1 MSIEKTPFETKPD
14 SGNLFA
20 EGSKKNPLSP
30 DYSGTISVNLKDL
43 TGLKTENGLTVIKL
57 SGWKQVSKTNGKTY
71 LSLKVN
77 RFVSKEQGG
86 RYENQVSDD
95 EVPF

>member
-1 MSIEKTPFETKPD
+1 MSIEKTPFENQPD

-20 EGSKKNPLSP
+20 EKSKKYPTSP
-30 DYSGTISVNLKDL
+30 DYSGTIYVNLKDL

-57 SGWKQVSKTNGKTY
+57 SGWKNVSKTNGKTY
-71 LSLKVN
+71 LTLKVN
-77 RFVSKEQGG
+77 RFVPQEQGG